1 MRRGIVPLI
10 SGIHRRTQT
19 ISVSIGVLHSEQCLG
34 RGTFPL
40 AFGIHQWTLTIS
52 VSIGVV
58 VTHFWI
64 PTKPKKIKMRKYKK
78 IYQKNIRKKSK
89 NNRSEK
95 RMLECWKKDR
105 NWLRRF
111 KNTRIE
117 ILIVYFWLMRAL
129 GIRKIQFEKEK

>member
-1 MRRGIVPLI
+1 
-10 SGIHRRTQT
+10 
-19 ISVSIGVLHSEQCLG
+19 
-34 RGTFPL
+34 
-40 AFGIHQWTLTIS
+40 
-52 VSIGVV
+52 
-58 VTHFWI
+58 
-64 PTKPKKIKMRKYKK
+64 MRKYKK

>member
-64 PTKPKKIKMRKYKK
+64 PTKKKKKWKWENTKKYIKKIFERNPKIIGVRKGCW
-78 IYQKNIRKKSK
+78 NA
-89 NNRSEK
+89 EK
-95 RMLECWKKDR
+95 
-105 NWLRRF
+105 
-111 KNTRIE
+111 RIE
-117 ILIVYFWLMRAL
+117 IDW
-129 GIRKIQFEKEK
+129 GDSKIQELKFWQYIFDWWEPLG